1 LKPRKGDIQI
11 HIRISGIQLNELQKY
26 TGEMCEAYGLDVK
39 IERYKG
45 MRPISLYRWD
55 LDCILDVLDM
65 ALADRENYPNQDSPN
80 YLELNALRASLKQEY
95 KKTYEG

>member
-1 LKPRKGDIQI
+1 MKPGKGDIKI

-26 TGEMCEAYGLDVK
+26 TGDMCEAYGLDAK

-45 MRPISLYRWD
+45 TRPISLYRWD

-65 ALADRENYPNQDSPN
+65 ALADRANYPNQDSPN
-80 YLELNALRASLKQEY
+80 YLELNALRAGLKQEY
-95 KKTYEG
+95 KKTYED